1 MLHTT
6 LCELLG
12 IEIPIIQAPLG
23 PWSTP
28 ELTAAVSNSGAIGSL
43 GTVLLAPGAIR
54 TQVRRVRELTD
65 RPFIVN
71 FSQRAYSEDGFD
83 AALIASVPVISF
95 AHGDPQQ
102 LPLRAHEAGALFIQV
117 VKTVREA
124 REAADRGVDAII
136 AQGTEASGCGGT
148 VTSLCLL
155 PQVAQAVA
163 PLPVIGA
170 GGIADGRG
178 LAVALMLGAQGVSVG
193 TRFVASMEAGIS
205 EAWKRRIIEAESE
218 DAIRMSYVGQSVGA
232 IRDVLPVAD
241 IVRRMVGDA
250 VASLCGARSHVRP
263 IGPARPV
270 TTLSRLSR
278 RGPGERQTARPAC
291 DPRA

>member
-6 LCELLG
+6 LCDLLG
-12 IEIPIIQAPLG
+12 IEIPIIQTPLG

-28 ELTAAVSNSGAIGSL
+28 ELAAAVSNSGAIGSL
-43 GTVLLAPGAIR
+43 GTVLLTPGAIR
-54 TQVRRVRELTD
+54 ARVRRVRELTD

-71 FSQRAYSEDGFD
+71 FSQRTFSEDSFD

-95 AHGDPQQ
+95 AHDDPRQ
-102 LPLRAHEAGALFIQV
+102 LPRRAHEAGSLFIQV

-136 AQGTEASGCGGT
+136 AQGSESSGCGGI

-163 PLPVIGA
+163 PLPVVGA
-170 GGIADGRG
+170 GGVADGRG
-178 LAVALMLGAQGVSVG
+178 LAVALMLGAQGVRVG
-193 TRFVASMEAGIS
+193 TRFVASTEAGIS
-205 EAWKRRIIEAESE
+205 EAWTRRIVEAESE
-218 DAIRMSYVGQSVGA
+218 DAVRMSCVGQSVGA
-232 IRDVLPVAD
+232 IREMLPVAD

-250 VASLCGARSHVRP
+250 VATLCGARSFVRP
-263 IGPARPV
+263 VGPPRD
-270 TTLSRLSR
+270 LSRLSR
-278 RGPGERQTARPAC
+278 RGPGVPQTARPAC
-291 DPRA
+291 GPRA

>member
-6 LCELLG
+6 LCDLLG
-12 IEIPIIQAPLG
+12 IEIPIIQASLG

-28 ELTAAVSNSGAIGSL
+28 KLTAAVSNSGAIGSL
-43 GTVLLAPGAIR
+43 GTVLLTPGAIR
-54 TQVRRVRELTD
+54 AQVRRIRELTD
-65 RPFIVN
+65 RPFVVN
-71 FSQRAYSEDGFD
+71 FSQRSFSEDGFA

-95 AHGDPQQ
+95 AHGDPRQ
-102 LPLRAHEAGALFIQV
+102 LPRRAHEAGALFIQV

-136 AQGTEASGCGGT
+136 AQGTESSGGGGT

-170 GGIADGRG
+170 GGVADGRG

-193 TRFVASMEAGIS
+193 TRFVASTEAGIS
-205 EAWKRRIIEAESE
+205 EAWRRRIVEAESE
-218 DAIRMSYVGQSVGA
+218 DAVRMSCVGQSVGA
-232 IRDVLPVAD
+232 IREVLPVAD
-241 IVRRMVGDA
+241 IVRRTVGDA
-250 VASLCGARSHVRP
+250 VATLCGARSFVRP
-263 IGPARPV
+263 VGPPR
-270 TTLSRLSR
+270 
-278 RGPGERQTARPAC
+278 TARGFIESKPETNA
-291 DPRA
+291 RTATRVVARR